1 MDNNFFLRFL
11 SSIILLP
18 IILFLIYKGT
28 FYFNFFL
35 ILILSITFKEW
46 YSMTKNYYF
55 FLIPGIIFLL
65 LSFYSIYQIRTFD
78 DLYIFYYILFIS
90 IFTDIGGYFFGKFF
104 KGPKLSQI
112 SPNKTYSGSLG
123 GLIFSFIFLFFFF
136 KFNNLQLTFYYI
148 LITFILSIVSQIGD
162 LIISFFKRKSK
173 FKDTGKIIPG
183 HGGMLDRIDGMIFVY
198 PFYYYCL

>member
-1 MDNNFFLRFL
+1 
-11 SSIILLP
+11 
-18 IILFLIYKGT
+18 
-28 FYFNFFL
+28 
-35 ILILSITFKEW
+35 
-46 YSMTKNYYF
+46 MTKNYYF

-183 HGGMLDRIDGMIFVY
+183 HGGILDRIDGMIFVY